1 MMKNFKRST
10 KGLSPI
16 FATLILIAI
25 AVIAGIVVYM
35 FSSGYI
41 AQLTGSGPA
50 VTEKAAVQGVS
61 VSNSTVYATYVA
73 GPDNIVITG
82 AILKTASGS
91 TANAVGVTG
100 GTLLKT
106 GELAALDVTGL
117 FEGATVGDTYT
128 VTLTSSKGGSF
139 VSASFIIPAA

>member
-41 AQLTGSGPA
+41 GQLTGSGPA

-61 VSNSTVYATYVA
+61 VTSGEIYASYVA
-73 GPDNIVITG
+73 GPEDISITG
-82 AILKTASGS
+82 VIVKDAAGNTVDAGS
-91 TANAVGVTG
+91 VPAVPLDRETG
-100 GTLLKT
+100 A
-106 GELAALDVTGL
+106 LATIPYAFTGL
-117 FEGATVGDTYT
+117 TPGDTYT
-128 VTLTSSKGGSF
+128 VTLTSAKGGSF
-139 VSASFIIPAA
+139 VSASFIAP